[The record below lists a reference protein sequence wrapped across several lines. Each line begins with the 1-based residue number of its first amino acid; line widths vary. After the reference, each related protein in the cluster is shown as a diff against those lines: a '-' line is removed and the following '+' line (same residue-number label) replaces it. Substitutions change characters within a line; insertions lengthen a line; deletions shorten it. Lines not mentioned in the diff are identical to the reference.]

1 MATFLSVVSSLL
13 VGVVLV
19 VAPWTVLWEANYLLQ
34 PSPLLRSV
42 LLSTFARGAVTG
54 LGLVNVVLAVDEARQ
69 LFGSARERVS

>member
-42 LLSTFARGAVTG
+42 LLSSFARGAVTG
-54 LGLVNVVLAVDEARQ
+54 LGLVNVVLAVDEALQ
-69 LFGSARERVS
+69 LFGTRERVS

>member
-69 LFGSARERVS
+69 LFGTTRERVS

>member
-1 MATFLSVVSSLL
+1 VATFLSVVSSLL

-42 LLSTFARGAVTG
+42 LLSSFARGAVTG
-54 LGLVNVVLAVDEARQ
+54 LGLVNVVLAVDEALQ
-69 LFGSARERVS
+69 LFGTRERVS